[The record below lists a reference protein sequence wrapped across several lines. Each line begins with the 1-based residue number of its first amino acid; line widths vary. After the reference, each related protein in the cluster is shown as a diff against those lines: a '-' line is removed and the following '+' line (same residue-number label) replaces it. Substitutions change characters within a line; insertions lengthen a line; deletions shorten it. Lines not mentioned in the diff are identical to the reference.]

1 MLINSTDMLHLPP
14 SVTGLRHFPTKLI
27 FLTLLLAINGTMQLQ
42 KHFPSNRYWD
52 PVVYLLQLINSV
64 NIDISMLKPLNN
76 FMGFKT
82 GHIVG
87 NNAEGRILKQVF
99 QKNEARQIFRKTNIS
114 YPLIRT
120 RKYHT
125 FPLRISNRV
134 SRETIFY
141 NEHSKNPVASLLW

>member
-14 SVTGLRHFPTKLI
+14 SVTGLRHFPTKLL

-42 KHFPSNRYWD
+42 KHFP
-52 PVVYLLQLINSV
+52 LQLINSV